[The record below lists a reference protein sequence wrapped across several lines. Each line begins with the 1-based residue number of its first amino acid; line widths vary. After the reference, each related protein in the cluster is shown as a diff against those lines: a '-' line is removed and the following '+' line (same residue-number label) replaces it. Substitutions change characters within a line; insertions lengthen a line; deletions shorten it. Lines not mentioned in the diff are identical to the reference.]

1 MSKKQN
7 DLISREELMDIFP
20 EILDENIT
28 TTATTGEIE
37 AYNEALRDCY
47 HVAETI
53 PSADVADGRN
63 VDSPLEV
70 AELKQATTAI
80 STLQAENAQLH
91 DELERE
97 KQFTAC
103 YEHLTDM
110 GLKVS
115 KKLLANLE
123 SAKYLSIGDVL
134 HRED

>member
-1 MSKKQN
+1 
-7 DLISREELMDIFP
+7 MDIEKLIGRLKYYSTTYAIGDNLGR
-20 EILDENIT
+20 EIQG
-28 TTATTGEIE
+28 TGELIL
-37 AYNEALRDCY
+37 N
-47 HVAETI
+47 T
-53 PSADVADGRN
+53 
-63 VDSPLEV
+63 VD
-70 AELKQATTAI
+70 AI
-80 STLQAENAQLH
+80 STLQAENAQLR

-97 KQFTAC
+97 KQFTAY